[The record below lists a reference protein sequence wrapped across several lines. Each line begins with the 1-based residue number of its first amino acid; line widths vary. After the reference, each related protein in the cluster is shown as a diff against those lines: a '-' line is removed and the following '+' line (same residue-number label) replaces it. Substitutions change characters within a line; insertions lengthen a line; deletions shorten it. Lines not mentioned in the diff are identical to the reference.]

1 MNNYN
6 FLNEIRKFY
15 RFFTSFQQ
23 ISAKKGLIYGVYQK
37 KMRIFAGNFSQKGI
51 EIVNKN
57 LKDKKF

>member
-1 MNNYN
+1 M
-6 FLNEIRKFY
+6 
-15 RFFTSFQQ
+15 S
-23 ISAKKGLIYGVYQK
+23 K